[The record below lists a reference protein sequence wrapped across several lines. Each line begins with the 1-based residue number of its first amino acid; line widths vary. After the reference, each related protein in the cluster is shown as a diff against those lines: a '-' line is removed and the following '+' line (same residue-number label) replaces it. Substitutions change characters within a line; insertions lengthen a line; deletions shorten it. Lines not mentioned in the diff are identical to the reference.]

1 MRDLELPELD
11 PRAPE
16 VQRRALKARRR
27 FLGVWTT
34 VGAIL
39 LAAVAI
45 YLLNVLSAPMGVIIW
60 ATIIVFCLRGIV
72 NGLEKRGVSRG
83 VGTAIAYVVMFVV
96 LGALFVLLFSPVF
109 GFGNQFANLVES
121 IPGYVQSAIDWG
133 NGIYHRYASLFENE
147 SVRQG
152 INDVLA
158 AAGTWA
164 TNFFSQSASG
174 AISIGAGVANSFVA
188 IGFGLVVAFWILMEL
203 PALGLECKRLAGP
216 NRQEDLE
223 MLHVTFTRVM
233 GGYIKA
239 TLMQCAIIGIGCGIL
254 FAVAGI
260 PNYAALGVIA
270 GLLNI
275 IPVVGPWLGGALAA
289 IVGLFVSPIA
299 VVVAFVGTIAIQQ
312 IVYTFV
318 SPKIMADSVDVH
330 PALTLITLLAGS
342 AIGGAMSGFVGS
354 IFGML
359 VAIPAVAVA
368 KAVFVYYFEKRTG
381 RQLVAEDGV
390 FFKGTPSEGDQVD
403 PLGDVTAPHPDST
416 GSMQRIQEIKE
427 QAASRANRR
436 RRR

>member
-1 MRDLELPELD
+1 MRGLELPELD
-11 PRAPE
+11 PLTPE
-16 VQRRALKARRR
+16 VRRRALKARRR
-27 FLGVWTT
+27 FLGVWTA
-34 VGAIL
+34 VGAVL
-39 LAAVAI
+39 LAAVVV
-45 YLLNVLSAPMGVIIW
+45 YLLNVLSTPVGVVIW
-60 ATIIVFCLRGIV
+60 STIIVFCLRGIV
-72 NGLEKRGVSRG
+72 NGLERHGVNRG
-83 VGTAIAYVVMFVV
+83 VGTTIAYVIMFLVIGV
-96 LGALFVLLFSPVF
+96 LAFLMFSPVF

-121 IPGYVQSAIDWG
+121 IPGYVQNVIDWG
-133 NGIYHRYASLFENE
+133 NDIYQRYSSLFENE

-158 AAGTWA
+158 AVGTWA
-164 TNFFSQSASG
+164 TDFASQGATG
-174 AISIGAGVANSFVA
+174 AITVGTGVANSLVA

-203 PALGLECKRLAGP
+203 PALGRECMRLAGP
-216 NRQEDLE
+216 DRKEDLQ

-239 TLMQCAIIGIGCGIL
+239 TLMQCAIIGVGCGIL
-254 FAVAGI
+254 FVAVGI

-289 IVGLFVSPIA
+289 VVGVFVSPLAAVIA
-299 VVVAFVGTIAIQQ
+299 LLGTIAIQQ

-318 SPKIMADSVDVH
+318 SPKIMQDSVDVH

-359 VAIPAVAVA
+359 VAIPAVAVS
-368 KAVFVYYFEKRTG
+368 KAVFVYYFEKQTG

-390 FFKGTPSEGDQVD
+390 FFKGTPAEGESVD
-403 PLGDVTAPHPDST
+403 PLGDVTAPHPDAT
-416 GSMQRIQEIKE
+416 GSIPRIQDLKA
-427 QAASRANRR
+427 QAARRSDRR

>member
-1 MRDLELPELD
+1 
-11 PRAPE
+11 
-16 VQRRALKARRR
+16 
-27 FLGVWTT
+27 
-34 VGAIL
+34 
-39 LAAVAI
+39 
-45 YLLNVLSAPMGVIIW
+45 
-60 ATIIVFCLRGIV
+60 
-72 NGLEKRGVSRG
+72 
-83 VGTAIAYVVMFVV
+83 MFVV
-96 LGALFVLLFSPVF
+96 LGALFVLMFSPVF

-158 AAGTWA
+158 AVGTWA
-164 TNFFSQSASG
+164 TDFFSQGASG
-174 AISIGAGVANSFVA
+174 AISIGTGVANSFVA
-188 IGFGLVVAFWILMEL
+188 IGFALVVAFWMLMEL
-203 PALGLECKRLAGP
+203 PDLGRESERLVGP
-216 NRQEDLE
+216 KHREDLE

-289 IVGLFVSPIA
+289 IVGLFVSPVA
-299 VVVAFVGTIAIQQ
+299 VVVALVGTIAIQQ
-312 IVYTFV
+312 VVYTFV